1 MRPDHPELL
10 TTLRD
15 VAATAV
21 TLLDAF
27 AQIRR
32 ERTAPPATSSAPPQ
46 ADPDDP
52 TAAPVTQVDLDD
64 APDASPTAAADPPD
78 TDPPIFFHRT
88 SERTPMEAVYQRLVG
103 TSHRTGAR
111 ENAILQQWAF
121 ARELTNSINDRLFEI
136 AELAH
141 NAIQEDGLRTLP
153 ILDALI
159 ERIHD
164 EFRDRT
170 GPFAAVPD
178 IGLVR

>member
-1 MRPDHPELL
+1 MRQDHPELL

-32 ERTAPPATSSAPPQ
+32 ERTAPPAASSPTPQ

-52 TAAPVTQVDLDD
+52 TPQVDLDD
-64 APDASPTAAADPPD
+64 VPPTTAPPVDPPD
-78 TDPPIFFHRT
+78 TADPIFLTALLRKPEMTRT
-88 SERTPMEAVYQRLVG
+88 EAVQQRLVD
-103 TSHRTGAR
+103 TSRRTSAR
-111 ENAILQQWAF
+111 EDALLQRWAS
-121 ARELTNSINDRLFEI
+121 ARELAESINDRLLEI
-136 AELAH
+136 AELAS
-141 NAIQEDGLRTLP
+141 AAVEGDGLRTLP
-153 ILDALI
+153 LLDGLL
-159 ERIHD
+159 ERLHD
-164 EFRDRT
+164 EFLDRT